1 MAALRSDEV
10 KKGFSRAPHRALFRA
25 CGLSEEDFGKPFIGI
40 ANSYCDIVPGH
51 IHLRKVSQIAKKA
64 IREAGGVPFEFNTI
78 AVDDGIAMGHSGMH
92 YSLASREL
100 IADSVETMVEAH
112 KLDGLLCIANCDKIV
127 PGMLMAA
134 LRTNVPTI
142 YLSGGP
148 MLAGKGADGKPLDL
162 VSVFQ
167 GVGAYKSG
175 KIPLI
180 RLSDVEKA
188 ACPGCGSCAGM
199 FTANSMNCLAEAIG
213 IALPG
218 NGTIPAVDKRRE
230 ELAKAAGKRIVEMAI
245 AGAPT
250 PRQIVT
256 PASLDNAFILD
267 MAMGGSTNTV
277 LHGLA
282 LAHEA
287 GFEYP
292 LSRINSIAAKTPYI
306 CKVSPATGDVHL
318 QDVDAA
324 GGVSAILLEVSK
336 AGGLDKGCPTV
347 SGKTVGQVIATA
359 KVSGSKVI
367 RSISRPFLSR
377 GGLCVLFG
385 NLAPDGAVIK
395 AAAVDP
401 SCMRFVGRAR
411 CFDSEDAANDAILSG
426 KIRPGDVVVIRFQGP
441 KGAPGMPE
449 MLAPTSNIVGM
460 GLEKAVAIVT
470 DGRFSGGTSGTCV
483 GHVSPEAAAGGALA
497 IVREG
502 ERILMDIGKEKLE
515 LVGVS
520 DAEIARRQKA
530 LPKFKPRAR
539 TGWLSRYAFLV
550 TSANTGA
557 VLALPKD

>member
-1 MAALRSDEV
+1 MRSDEV
-10 KKGFSRAPHRALFRA
+10 KIGFSRAPHRALFRA
-25 CGLSEEDFGKPFIGI
+25 CGLSEADFGKPFIGI
-40 ANSYCDIVPGH
+40 ANSHCDIVPGH
-51 IHLRKVSQIAKKA
+51 IHLSKVAAIAKEA
-64 IREAGGVPFEFNTI
+64 IRKAGGVPFEFNTI

-92 YSLASREL
+92 YSLPSREL

-134 LRTNVPTI
+134 CRTNVPTI

-148 MLAGKGADGKPLDL
+148 MLAGTGSSGKTLDL
-162 VSVFQ
+162 SSVFQ

-175 KIPLI
+175 KIPLTQ
-180 RLSDVEKA
+180 LSKIEQT

-199 FTANSMNCLAEAIG
+199 FTANSMNCLTEAIG
-213 IALPG
+213 MSLPG
-218 NGTIPAVDKRRE
+218 TGTIPAVDPRRV
-230 ELAKAAGKRIVEMAI
+230 ELAKEAGKRIVQMAI
-245 AGAPT
+245 AGSPK
-250 PRQIVT
+250 PRDIVT
-256 PASLDNAFILD
+256 PKSLDNAFILD

-282 LAHEA
+282 IAHEA

-292 LSRINSIAAKTPYI
+292 LKRINAIAEKTPYI
-306 CKVSPATGDVHL
+306 CKVSPATPDVHL

-324 GGVSAILLEVSK
+324 GGVGAILFEISK
-336 AGGLDKGCPTV
+336 AGQLNLACPTV
-347 SGKTVGQVIATA
+347 SGKNIGQQITNATVRNPKI
-359 KVSGSKVI
+359 I
-367 RSISRPFLSR
+367 RTIKNPFLNR
-377 GGLCVLFG
+377 GGLRVLFG
-385 NLAPDGAVIK
+385 NIAPDGAVIK

-411 CFDSEDAANDAILSG
+411 CFDSEDSANKAVLSG
-426 KIRPGDVVVIRFQGP
+426 KIKPGDVVVIRFQGP

-460 GLEKAVAIVT
+460 GLEKTVALVT
-470 DGRFSGGTSGTCV
+470 DGRFSGATSGTCV

-502 ERILMDIGKEKLE
+502 ERICIDIAKESIE

-520 DAEIARRQKA
+520 KAEVARRQKA
-530 LPKFKPRAR
+530 LPKFKTRAK
-539 TGWLSRYAFLV
+539 TGWLSRYALLV

-557 VLALPKD
+557 VLALPKG

>member
-1 MAALRSDEV
+1 MAAMRSDEV
-10 KKGFSRAPHRALFRA
+10 KKGVSRAPHRALFRA
-25 CGLSEEDFGKPFIGI
+25 CGLSEADFGKPFIGI
-40 ANSYCDIVPGH
+40 VNSYCDIVPGH
-51 IHLRKVSQIAKKA
+51 IHLQKVAQVAKQA

-92 YSLASREL
+92 YSLPSREL

-112 KLDGLLCIANCDKIV
+112 RLDGLLCIANCDKIV

-148 MLAGKGADGKPLDL
+148 MLAGIASGQKTLDL
-162 VSVFQ
+162 SSVFQ

-175 KIPLI
+175 KIPLTQ
-180 RLSDVEKA
+180 LSKIEQS

-213 IALPG
+213 MALPG
-218 NGTIPAVDKRRE
+218 TGTIPAVDPRRVG
-230 ELAKAAGKRIVEMAI
+230 LAKEAGRRIVQMAK
-245 AGAPT
+245 AGGPK
-250 PRQIVT
+250 PRDIVT

-287 GFEYP
+287 GFEYS
-292 LSRINSIAAKTPYI
+292 LKRINSIAEKTPYI
-306 CKVSPATGDVHL
+306 CKVSPASAEVHL

-324 GGVSAILLEVSK
+324 GGVSAILSEISK
-336 AGGLDKGCPTV
+336 AGGLDKNCITV
-347 SGKTVGQVIATA
+347 SGKTIGQVIAKA
-359 KVSGSKVI
+359 NVLGPKVI
-367 RSISRPFLSR
+367 RTVKNPFLSR
-377 GGLCVLFG
+377 GGLRVLFG

-395 AAAVDP
+395 AAAVDA
-401 SCMRFVGRAR
+401 SCMRFEGKAR
-411 CFDSEDAANDAILSG
+411 CFDSEVSANDAILSR
-426 KIRPGDVVVIRFQGP
+426 KIKPGDVVVIRFQGP

-460 GLEKAVAIVT
+460 GLEKSVALVT
-470 DGRFSGGTSGTCV
+470 DGRFSGATSGTCV
-483 GHVSPEAAAGGALA
+483 GHISPEAAAGGALA
-497 IVREG
+497 VVREG
-502 ERILMDIGKEKLE
+502 ERILIDIANESIE

-520 DAEIARRQKA
+520 DAEIARRQKE
-530 LPKFKPRAR
+530 LPAFKPRVQS
-539 TGWLSRYAFLV
+539 GWLARYACLV

-557 VLALPKD
+557 VLSLPKQ